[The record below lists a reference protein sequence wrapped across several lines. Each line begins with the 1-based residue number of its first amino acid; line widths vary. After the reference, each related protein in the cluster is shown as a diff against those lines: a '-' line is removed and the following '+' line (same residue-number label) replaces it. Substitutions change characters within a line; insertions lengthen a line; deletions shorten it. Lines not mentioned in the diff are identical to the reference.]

1 MRLLLWVR
9 RALLSIT
16 FVAVVVMSTYVGI
29 FPFHASMPLYLVL
42 IISNLNHSLC
52 ADAGFVGTVEKS
64 SEVLAAEQKEVFE
77 TANAKE
83 ISKKEK
89 NKKRG
94 KNKISAKI
102 RRKQKNV
109 VDAQMLKLKSKQAA
123 ERLERALAGNSNSTE
138 TAMQLSILNNSSNN
152 ASAAAASTFQGALN
166 RFYKK

>member
-1 MRLLLWVR
+1 
-9 RALLSIT
+9 
-16 FVAVVVMSTYVGI
+16 MSTYVGI